1 MRYVDVI
8 LPLPL
13 EGTFSYAVDDK
24 KANGIVAGMRLLV
37 PWGKSK
43 TVAALCVCVHDDKP
57 DLDDSKIKE
66 VLDVLDPAPVILPH
80 QYRLWQ
86 WIASYY
92 MCTMG
97 EVMNAALPAGLKAET
112 GYRPIPQRTS
122 TAHRHR
128 SFATN
133 AQTAESVSRL
143 SATLP
148 LEPLLRESL
157 RD

>member
-43 TVAALCVCVHDDKP
+43 TVAALCVRVHDDKP

-80 QYRLWQ
+80 QYQLWQ

-97 EVMNAALPAGLKAET
+97 EVMNAALPFSEWKAAYE
-112 GYRPIPQRTS
+112 YD
-122 TAHRHR
+122 
-128 SFATN
+128 
-133 AQTAESVSRL
+133 
-143 SATLP
+143 
-148 LEPLLRESL
+148 SL
-157 RD
+157 